1 MSLSGGRKDNP
12 EEYPCGSLFY
22 PLWTAIIRTIVKG
35 GINMWTREGLK
46 SNAKEVLRASYW
58 TAFVAALVLGFADS
72 RAGGFQFEFKTIDF
86 NISLDLSELVDPSTF
101 PVLFMSFFSL
111 TFLIATVSLVFLM
124 QPLEVGCRRFF
135 LEGTQLRFN
144 LWEIGYS
151 FRRGRYKNIVL
162 TLFVRRVLIFAASLL
177 LVIPGIVL
185 SYAYTAVPYIL
196 AENPSIPYNRALQL
210 SREMTRGHK
219 LNIWVLDLSF
229 LGWILLGMLACGI
242 GVLFVQPYIHATHA
256 QLYLALRTEALDKGL
271 TSLEEL
277 SPPVVE

>member
-1 MSLSGGRKDNP
+1 
-12 EEYPCGSLFY
+12 
-22 PLWTAIIRTIVKG
+22 
-35 GINMWTREGLK
+35 MWTREGLK

-72 RAGGFQFEFKTIDF
+72 GAGSSRITSIAN
-86 NISLDLSELVDPSTF
+86 NIEEWAYVDLSILI
-101 PVLFMSFFSL
+101 PVLIGVSFSMLVAAAFS
-111 TFLIATVSLVFLM
+111 VFLL
-124 QPLEVGCRRFF
+124 QPLEAGCRRFF
-135 LEGTQLRFN
+135 LEGTQLRFS
-144 LWEIGYS
+144 LGELGYS